1 MNIPQSRIRIT
12 CNIFNGSTVESRY
25 LEPQWT
31 ERKNRVIRS
40 STKEKCK
47 NPMSMKGEVTPLG
60 KLYQFSD
67 LVIVFLVFDTHIV
80 YNLVCEC
87 FFSNFISVDDI
98 DVAYFLVLFSVI
110 CRLFSFVLKIS
121 NVLFTIE
128 LQ

>member
-1 MNIPQSRIRIT
+1 
-12 CNIFNGSTVESRY
+12 
-25 LEPQWT
+25 
-31 ERKNRVIRS
+31 
-40 STKEKCK
+40 
-47 NPMSMKGEVTPLG
+47 MSMKGEVTPLG

-87 FFSNFISVDDI
+87 FFSNFISVDNI
-98 DVAYFLVLFSVI
+98 DVAYFLVLFPVV